1 MRYIYLFAFLLFPFC
16 LLAQLS
22 GKVVKVADGDTFTL
36 LTNDNK
42 QVKVRLHGIDCPEK
56 GQDFGQVAKQ
66 YTSDKVYLQVV
77 RVQATDTDR
86 YGRTVGIVT
95 LKDDTVLNEAL
106 LTAGLAWH
114 YTKYDKNTLW
124 AAMEQEARN
133 QKAGLW
139 ARLDAVAP
147 WQWRRIK
154 K

>member
-1 MRYIYLFAFLLFPFC
+1 MRFIYLIAFLLFPFY

-36 LTNDNK
+36 LTEDNK

-77 RVQATDTDR
+77 RVRATDIDR

-95 LKDDTVLNEAL
+95 LKDGTVLNEAL

-124 AAMEQEARN
+124 AGMELEARN
-133 QKAGLW
+133 KKVGLW
-139 ARLDAVAP
+139 VMPGAVPP
-147 WQWRRIK
+147 WDWRK
-154 K
+154 KK

>member
-1 MRYIYLFAFLLFPFC
+1 MRFIYLIAFLLLPFC

-36 LTNDNK
+36 LTEDNK

-66 YTSDKVYLQVV
+66 YTSDVVYLQVV
-77 RVQATDTDR
+77 RVKATDTDR

-95 LKDDTVLNEAL
+95 RNDGTVLNEAL

-114 YTKYDKNTLW
+114 YTKYDKNSRW
-124 AAMEQEARN
+124 AAIEQKARN
-133 QKAGLW
+133 KKVGLW
-139 ARLDAVAP
+139 TMPGPVAP
-147 WQWRRIK
+147 WDWRK
-154 K
+154 KK

>member
-1 MRYIYLFAFLLFPFC
+1 MRYIYLIPFLFLPVI

-36 LTNDNK
+36 LTEDNR

-66 YTSDKVYLQVV
+66 YTAEKVYLQVV
-77 RVQATDTDR
+77 SVQATDTDR

-95 LKDDTVLNEAL
+95 LNDGTVLNEAL

-114 YTKYDKNTLW
+114 YTMYDKSSRW
-124 AAMEQEARN
+124 AAMELDARN
-133 QKAGLW
+133 KKVGLW
-139 ARLDAVAP
+139 AMSGPVAP
-147 WQWRRIK
+147 WTWRK
-154 K
+154 KK